1 MVNIFDIILGKSTY
15 RLLTDLQ
22 ETGRVLFMFW
32 SLLLVMVVGKGVK
45 MAWRRKEERLLGRVQ
60 PVRGQRRQ

>member
-1 MVNIFDIILGKSTY
+1 
-15 RLLTDLQ
+15 
-22 ETGRVLFMFW
+22 MFW

-60 PVRGQRRQ
+60 PVRGQRRHWVPQWGV